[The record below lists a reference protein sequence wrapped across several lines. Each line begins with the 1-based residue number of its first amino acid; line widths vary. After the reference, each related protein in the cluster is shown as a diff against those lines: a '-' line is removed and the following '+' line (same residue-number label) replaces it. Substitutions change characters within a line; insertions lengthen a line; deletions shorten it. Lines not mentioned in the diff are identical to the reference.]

1 MATGAGNKPVPFRM
15 ECVSADGRCTQPVNP
30 DRSVLPDGRFLRF
43 ENEGNSQQPQG
54 ECDERRHHHY
64 QQRQVCDQLKLLR
77 GMAVAGI
84 IRGTGERMRVNIDM
98 PVDIVSM
105 GKQRNRTPVPCEE
118 YQ

>member
-30 DRSVLPDGRFLRF
+30 DRSVLPD
-43 ENEGNSQQPQG
+43 
-54 ECDERRHHHY
+54 HHY